1 MFMEKIPPISLI
13 KIQYEID
20 RITIYID
27 PGRNLHQEFTCFSGK
42 PNRRDSIVAVNRSTQ
57 NI

>member
-27 PGRNLHQEFTCFSGK
+27 PGRNLHAFQENPTEE
-42 PNRRDSIVAVNRSTQ
+42 IL
-57 NI
+57 